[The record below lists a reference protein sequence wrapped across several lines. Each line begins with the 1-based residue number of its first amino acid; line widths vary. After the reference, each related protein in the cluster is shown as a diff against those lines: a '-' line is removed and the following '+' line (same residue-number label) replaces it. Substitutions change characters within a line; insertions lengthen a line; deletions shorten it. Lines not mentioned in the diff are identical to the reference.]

1 MEERETSDDQSRRM
15 NEQYDHWGERSNKYP
30 LYSHKTVDRPSVE
43 ALSITRGSFMPESE
57 GFA

>member
-1 MEERETSDDQSRRM
+1 MSDDQLQRM